1 MGRQSVVISWIT
13 HLLTGGFL
21 VLEICLLAVKRSRD
35 AVTKGDQG
43 TLRLVWVLIVG
54 GCLVGFL
61 LAPNVTFF
69 GWPDNLGIIFLADA
83 LIVVGIALRI
93 WAIVHLGKFFT
104 VDVGIQQGHHVVQDG
119 PYRFVRHPSYSGAM
133 LALTGIAL
141 LTFNWLGFLIIL
153 GCSLTAYCL
162 RLLVEEKVLLRNLG
176 EDYRRYAERTKRLI
190 PGIY

>member
-1 MGRQSVVISWIT
+1 MISWIT
-13 HLLTGGFL
+13 HLLTAGYL
-21 VLEICLLAVKRSRD
+21 VFEIYLLAVKRGRD
-35 AVTKGDQG
+35 AVTKADQG
-43 TLRLVWVLIVG
+43 TLRLVWILIAG

-61 LAPNVTFF
+61 VAPNVTFL
-69 GWPDNLGIIFLADA
+69 GWPDNRGIVFLADL
-83 LIVVGIALRI
+83 LIVAGFALRI

-141 LTFNWLGFLIIL
+141 LTFNWLGFFIIV
-153 GCSLTAYCL
+153 GCSLTAYYL
-162 RLLVEEKVLLRNLG
+162 RLAVEEKVLLRNLG